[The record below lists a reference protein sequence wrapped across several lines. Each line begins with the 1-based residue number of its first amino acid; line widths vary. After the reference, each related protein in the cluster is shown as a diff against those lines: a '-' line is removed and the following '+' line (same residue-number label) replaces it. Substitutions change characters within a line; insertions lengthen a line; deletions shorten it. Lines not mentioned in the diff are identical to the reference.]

1 MGERGGDGEYSRSDG
16 RGDPSD
22 NEKQHCGRAGRGR
35 EVPVFCLST
44 GGAKILRYF
53 LVFLKILT
61 EFSLKNALTITEWN
75 VIMIQLSAVCD
86 SHVFMLLFAA
96 GKKPAGNGGKRPM
109 QGTVFAGR
117 IVAGTRQALREIAK
131 GHAKRVYIALDAQE
145 RIISEARAAA
155 QAAGV
160 PVEEIGDMATLGRR
174 CRIAVP
180 CAVAVLTDAEG

>member
-1 MGERGGDGEYSRSDG
+1 
-16 RGDPSD
+16 
-22 NEKQHCGRAGRGR
+22 
-35 EVPVFCLST
+35 
-44 GGAKILRYF
+44 
-53 LVFLKILT
+53 
-61 EFSLKNALTITEWN
+61 
-75 VIMIQLSAVCD
+75 MIQLSAVCD

-96 GKKPAGNGGKRPM
+96 GKKPVGNGGKRPM